1 MRNRKTPNL
10 EQSFTR
16 HQNEKTM
23 TRQEIGELIKK
34 ELKLQDKD
42 QKQLAEELNLDY
54 TMINGTVN
62 ASAKWSFSTM
72 NKILDHLKLV
82 ASLRVPIDES

>member
-1 MRNRKTPNL
+1 MRNGKTPNL
-10 EQSFTR
+10 EQSFPA
-16 HQNEKTM
+16 HQKDETM

-34 ELKLQDKD
+34 ELKLQGKD

-72 NKILDHLKLV
+72 NKILDHLELV
-82 ASLRVPIDES
+82 ASLRVPIDEN

>member
-1 MRNRKTPNL
+1 
-10 EQSFTR
+10 
-16 HQNEKTM
+16 M

-42 QKQLAEELNLDY
+42 QKQLAEELKLDY
-54 TMINGTVN
+54 TMINGTVK
-62 ASAKWSFSTM
+62 ARAKWSFSTM
-72 NKILDHLKLV
+72 NKILDHLKIV